1 MPRPSRTRNSPAAQV
16 TLKTTSKLTSDR
28 AVPALLTVALLL
40 CLAGC
45 GAGDNTQGQSSPT
58 SSVPA
63 YVSEPF
69 TPEQQLI
76 QQGAHLVV
84 ADGCSACH
92 LNATAHNIAPSFAS
106 FAGHSVTLTDGR
118 RVIVNERF
126 VTEALLHP
134 GRTQIEGYDP
144 APMLEATRRLNLP
157 EHPQQVAALAAFI
170 EQIGPEPG

>member
-1 MPRPSRTRNSPAAQV
+1 MT
-16 TLKTTSKLTSDR
+16 
-28 AVPALLTVALLL
+28 ALLAIAALI

-45 GAGDNTQGQSSPT
+45 GASDKAGSQGSLT

-69 TPEQQLI
+69 TAQQQLI
-76 QQGAHLVV
+76 EQGAHLVV

-92 LNATAHNIAPSFAS
+92 LNATTRSDAPSFAS
-106 FAGHSVTLTDGR
+106 FAGHPVTLTDGR

-126 VTEALLHP
+126 VAEALLHP
-134 GRTQIEGYDP
+134 GRTQIKGYD
-144 APMLEATRRLNLP
+144 AASMLAATRHLNLP

>member
-1 MPRPSRTRNSPAAQV
+1 MPVRTGEGI
-16 TLKTTSKLTSDR
+16 T
-28 AVPALLTVALLL
+28 ALLATAVLL

-45 GAGDNTQGQSSPT
+45 GTGGKAGSQGSSA

-69 TPEQQLI
+69 SAQQQLI
-76 QQGAHLVV
+76 EQGAHLVV

-92 LNATAHNIAPSFAS
+92 LNATTRNLAPSFAS
-106 FAGHSVTLTDGR
+106 FAGHPVTLTDGH

-134 GRTQIEGYDP
+134 GRTQIKGYDA
-144 APMLEATRRLNLP
+144 APMLAATKRLDLP
-157 EHPQQVAALAAFI
+157 EHPRKVAALAAFI

>member
-1 MPRPSRTRNSPAAQV
+1 MPKLGSSQRAPAHRRQGI
-16 TLKTTSKLTSDR
+16 T
-28 AVPALLTVALLL
+28 ALLTTAVLL

-45 GAGDNTQGQSSPT
+45 GTGGKSGSQGSPT

-69 TPEQQLI
+69 TAQQQLI
-76 QQGAHLVV
+76 EQGAHLVV

-92 LNATAHNIAPSFAS
+92 LNATARNVAPSFAS
-106 FAGHSVTLTDGR
+106 FAGHPVTLTDGR
-118 RVIVNERF
+118 RVIVGERF

-134 GRTQIEGYDP
+134 GKTQIKGYDA
-144 APMLEATRRLNLP
+144 APMLAATKRLNLP
-157 EHPQQVAALAAFI
+157 DHPQQVAALAAFI